1 MKNEIKPQTLKG
13 FNDYFS
19 DDMRI
24 RNFIRDSF
32 RELAQEY
39 GFEPLETPALEYSEL
54 ILGQSGVEAEKLY
67 YKFKDNGDRDVML
80 KYELMIPMC
89 RAVAQNINNI
99 SFPYKRF
106 QIQNV
111 WRAENVQKGRMR
123 EFTQMDI
130 DILGTASAISDAEII
145 QFGLDFLKKIGFKK
159 YQVRINS
166 REIIQGLV
174 DVLQIDKEKFEA
186 VYIAIDKLGKIGE
199 EDVRAELTQNN
210 KIEKGKIDKLL
221 EILKMNDLE
230 KISEILASSESGE
243 KGISNIKSILSILQ
257 KAGIEGDLIKFD
269 LSLARGLASYTGA
282 VWEFEVIDG
291 NVGSV
296 SGGGRYD
303 KAVSKYIGRE
313 IPATGT
319 SFGLERLTEI
329 MKEKKII
336 DTFSEKNSTLII
348 PLDENSL
355 EYSFFV
361 ASKLREKKIE
371 TTLFPDFTKLKDS
384 LRYADRKRFAWVII
398 IGENEIS
405 NNTIQLKNMIRKEQ
419 FSIDIENAI
428 KKILS
433 K

>member
-39 GFEPLETPALEYSEL
+39 GFEALETPALEYSEL

-428 KKILS
+428 KEILS

>member
-398 IGENEIS
+398 IGKNEIS

-428 KKILS
+428 KEILS

>member
-54 ILGQSGVEAEKLY
+54 ILGQSGAEAEKLY

-89 RAVAQNINNI
+89 RAVAQNINKI

-159 YQVRINS
+159 YQVRLNS

-186 VYIAIDKLGKIGE
+186 IYIAIDKLGKIGE
-199 EDVRAELTQNN
+199 DDVRAELTQNN

-428 KKILS
+428 KEILS

>member
-54 ILGQSGVEAEKLY
+54 ILGQSGAEAEKLY

-199 EDVRAELTQNN
+199 ENVRAELTQNN
-210 KIEKGKIDKLL
+210 KIEKGKTDKLL

-405 NNTIQLKNMIRKEQ
+405 NDTIQLKNMIRKEQ

-428 KKILS
+428 KEILS